1 MIIHGPVA
9 LSDLL
14 GDLVVFRNLEPI
26 DSALPGLADLAP
38 GLDIEAG
45 RIPRKNEMDYARV
58 VAGILA
64 AAAKQ
69 RGTPPPRR
77 LVALGDTRM
86 NDVAAFANL
95 CAVSGWPGL
104 TVICSEKPAEP
115 ARLEHV
121 EPTVYLSNR
130 WTHVGAMPA
139 LLREAAIPVDEET
152 VIMLDID
159 KTAIGARGRND
170 HTIDQARIEGVRR
183 TALQLLGAAYNEE
196 AFLRAYYFLNKP
208 QYHPFTADNQDYLVY
223 VCLIV
228 AAGLIPLEGLATAVE
243 EGRTSSFSQFIQT
256 VQDRRGDLDGSPLAA
271 VHESVYERFSA
282 GDPTPFKAFRRNEFR
297 ATVERIGCLSGTP
310 AIDVA
315 LAQEIVATHEV
326 IEMAQVWQDAGA
338 IVFGISDKPDE
349 AALPAPDN
357 TDPRYQPIHRART
370 HCVGEEIT

>member
-38 GLDIEAG
+38 RLGVEAR

-64 AAAKQ
+64 AAAKL

-95 CAVSGWPGL
+95 CTVSRWPGL
-104 TVICSEKPAEP
+104 TLICSEKMAEP

-121 EPTVYLSNR
+121 EPAVWLSNR
-130 WTHVGAMPA
+130 WTDVGRMPA
-139 LLREAAIPVDEET
+139 LLREAGIPVDEET

-170 HTIDQARIEGVRR
+170 QTIDQARIEGVRR
-183 TALQLLGAAYNEE
+183 TAVQLLGASYNEE
-196 AFLRAYYFLNKP
+196 AFLRAYYYLNKP

-223 VCLIV
+223 ICLVV
-228 AAGLIPLEGLATAVE
+228 AAGLFPVEGVAAAVN
-243 EGRTSSFSQFIQT
+243 EGRMSSFAQFIEA
-256 VQDRRGDLDGSPLAA
+256 VQRRRGDLNGSPLAA

-310 AIDVA
+310 AVDVA

-326 IEMAQVWQDAGA
+326 MEMAQVWRDAGA

>member
-1 MIIHGPVA
+1 MIIHGPMA

-14 GDLVVFRNLEPI
+14 GDLVVFRNLQPI
-26 DSALPGLADLAP
+26 DAGLPGLADLAP
-38 GLDIEAG
+38 GLGIETG
-45 RIPRKNEMDYARV
+45 RIPRKNEVDYARV

-64 AAAKQ
+64 ATAAR

-95 CAVSGWPGL
+95 CAISDWPGL
-104 TVICSEKPAEP
+104 TLICSEKMAEP

-130 WTHVGAMPA
+130 WAHVGELPA
-139 LLREAAIPVDEET
+139 LLEAAAIPVDEET

-183 TALQLLGAAYNEE
+183 TALQLLGASYNED
-196 AFLRAYYFLNKP
+196 AFLRAYYFLNRP

-223 VCLIV
+223 VCLII
-228 AAGLIPLEGLATAVE
+228 AAGIRPLEGIAEAVDR
-243 EGRTSSFSQFIQT
+243 GHMSSFAQFIED
-256 VQDRRGDLDGSPLAA
+256 VHEHRGQLSGSPLAA
-271 VHESVYERFSA
+271 VHESVYERFRA

-297 ATVERIGCLSGTP
+297 ATVERIGCLGGTP

-326 IEMAQVWQDAGA
+326 IEMAQIWRDAGA

-349 AALPAPDN
+349 AALPAPGD
-357 TDPRYQPIHRART
+357 TDPRYPPLHRART